1 MNKILYIVNPISGG
15 GRGFKIIPQ
24 IQNFHKNKPTDFKI
38 IQTEYP
44 KHATEISK
52 RYSKEFDKIVAVGGD
67 GTLNEIINGLK
78 LDSDILLGVL
88 PIGTGNDFVKNV
100 DIGNNIREILFV
112 NYTSNNFISIDLG
125 KIIYFNANN
134 SLPNTHLFIN
144 SLGIGFDAYVS
155 YLKNK
160 SSSLQGIFAYLVAIV
175 KALIRY
181 EMLNIKLKTDSFSID
196 DEKLMLN
203 VGNGV
208 SSGGGFYL
216 TPKANIS
223 DNMLNLTIVDK
234 VTRLRLL
241 TALPMAIINKIETV
255 QEVKMYK
262 FKNLSLELDKPYYLH
277 CDGEVISDKLIKAE
291 IQCLNNVIKVISK

>member
-15 GRGFKIIPQ
+15 GRGLKIIPQ
-24 IQNFHKNKPTDFKI
+24 IKNFHKDKSTHFNI

-52 RYSKEFDKIVAVGGD
+52 IYCHEYDKIVSVGGD

-78 LDSDILLGVL
+78 LNSDILLGVL
-88 PIGTGNDFVKNV
+88 PIGTGNDFVKNF
-100 DIGNNIREILFV
+100 DIGNNITDILFM

-125 KIIYFNANN
+125 KIIYFDVNN
-134 SLPNTHLFIN
+134 NTPKTHLFIN

-155 YLKNK
+155 YLKSNN
-160 SSSLQGIFAYLVAIV
+160 SSLQGIFAYLVAIV
-175 KALIRY
+175 KALIKF
-181 EMLNIKLKTDSFSID
+181 EMLNFKVKTDSFSID
-196 DEKLMLN
+196 EEKLMLN
-203 VGNGV
+203 VGNGK

-216 TPKANIS
+216 TPKANLS
-223 DNMLNLTIVDK
+223 DNILDLTLIDK

-241 TALPMAIINKIETV
+241 SALPKAIINKIETV
-255 QEVKMYK
+255 KEVKMYK

-277 CDGEVISDKLIKAE
+277 CDGEIITEIMKKAE
-291 IQCLNNVIKVISK
+291 IQCLDNVIKIISK

>member
-1 MNKILYIVNPISGG
+1 
-15 GRGFKIIPQ
+15 
-24 IQNFHKNKPTDFKI
+24 
-38 IQTEYP
+38 
-44 KHATEISK
+44 
-52 RYSKEFDKIVAVGGD
+52 
-67 GTLNEIINGLK
+67 
-78 LDSDILLGVL
+78 
-88 PIGTGNDFVKNV
+88 
-100 DIGNNIREILFV
+100 
-112 NYTSNNFISIDLG
+112 
-125 KIIYFNANN
+125 
-134 SLPNTHLFIN
+134 
-144 SLGIGFDAYVS
+144 
-155 YLKNK
+155 
-160 SSSLQGIFAYLVAIV
+160 
-175 KALIRY
+175 
-181 EMLNIKLKTDSFSID
+181 MLNIKLKTDSFSID